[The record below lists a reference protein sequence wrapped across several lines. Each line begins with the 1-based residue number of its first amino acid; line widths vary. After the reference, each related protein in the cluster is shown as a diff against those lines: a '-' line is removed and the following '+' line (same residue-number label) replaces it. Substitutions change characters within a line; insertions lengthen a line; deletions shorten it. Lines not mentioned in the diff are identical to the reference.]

1 MRSLALALFLVPAL
15 AFGQAIPP
23 ESGGG
28 GSGVAED
35 LLTAEMD
42 TTKHLVPDGAGGAEW
57 LVPAAAAPAGH
68 NTSHENGGA
77 DEIDV
82 TGLVGLP
89 AAYDGGAV
97 TNPFL
102 APDGAVGAPSYS
114 FSTDLDT
121 GLWID
126 TDGGSNE
133 ELNFSVQ
140 GDRLF
145 NLEQNAG
152 GTTQRM
158 AFNNAADETVFLC
171 QGNATTKT
179 CQVAL
184 FGIGGSAFYVEA
196 NATDTQITLGS
207 SSGLRDARVTL
218 WGTTAVIR
226 WDPAITGTQYG
237 EFVPL
242 SAYTGA
248 RQYHL
253 PDATGDMA
261 LLPASGASTFALA
274 TTLVTNEV
282 DVANSVWGASNGLV
296 FEGATGGADT
306 FETTLTLV
314 DPTADNV
321 ITLQNATGTVAF
333 LSDVGGGGPTRVSQA
348 ANLVTSAVYTS
359 ADATNLLFTPANS
372 TEYYIQGKVFVASD
386 TVAYGVGFQFTFPTT
401 DAIAGSCTAYI
412 PKQTTAG
419 DILTAPAAS
428 GATTSQISG
437 ANTVS
442 PAGTVA
448 VYTIDCY
455 LSTTTN
461 TSGNFAVLFGGE
473 NAGGS
478 YTLYAGSYIDYEAL
492 P

>member
-1 MRSLALALFLVPAL
+1 MRSLTLALLLVPAL
-15 AFGQAIPP
+15 AFGQTTPP
-23 ESGGG
+23 EGAAPP
-28 GSGVAED
+28 AED
-35 LLTAEMD
+35 LLTTELT
-42 TTKHLVPDGAGGAEW
+42 TTKHLTPDGTGGVEW
-57 LVPAAAAPAGH
+57 TAPAAATPVVHA
-68 NTSHENGGA
+68 TSHENGGA

-82 TGLVGLP
+82 TGLTGLP
-89 AAYDGGAV
+89 TAYDGGPV
-97 TNPFL
+97 
-102 APDGAVGAPSYS
+102 
-114 FSTDLDT
+114 STPIELEDTASLVFEGPTDDAWETTLNSLDNT
-121 GLWID
+121 ID
-126 TDGGSNE
+126 TTLVLPTSGGLSYPVSPTVMVNVCNGCSADGGSPEAVAAVWGIYNGLAFEGLNKDAFQTQLTVE
-133 ELNFSVQ
+133 E
-140 GDRLF
+140 
-145 NLEQNAG
+145 A
-152 GTTQRM
+152 T
-158 AFNNAADETVFLC
+158 
-171 QGNATTKT
+171 ATTKT
-179 CQVAL
+179 
-184 FGIGGSAFYVEA
+184 
-196 NATDTQITLGS
+196 ITLPNA
-207 SSGLRDARVTL
+207 SGDA
-218 WGTTAVIR
+218 
-226 WDPAITGTQYG
+226 
-237 EFVPL
+237 
-242 SAYTGA
+242 
-248 RQYHL
+248 
-253 PDATGDMA
+253 A
-261 LLPASGASTFALA
+261 LLPAAGASTFALA

-473 NAGGS
+473 NGGGS